1 MSVLAPLPR
10 IVCFWFLMICKFFS
24 YSLQLPSL
32 LFGWGRVVSHFPLLA
47 KPSLPFALLNLHVVI
62 IISNEKSANGN
73 LSSCFSVKIDA
84 GSSWA
89 GGAGAEPVSQELSCL
104 AGRFTCLMFLLV
116 LHHKIKTLHLSN
128 IFSFSGCVSH
138 AHCSAIWNSAAPLA
152 VNLTAQPDSVLKRF
166 PRNPLKHLESLGTAQ
181 WKHFFFYCM
190 IFLNRKLTPYRN
202 GIGLLSSLK
211 WGKTTRKSFLWWSAL
226 AKV

>member
-24 YSLQLPSL
+24 YSLQPPSL
-32 LFGWGRVVSHFPLLA
+32 LFGWRRVVSHFPLLE

-128 IFSFSGCVSH
+128 IF
-138 AHCSAIWNSAAPLA
+138 
-152 VNLTAQPDSVLKRF
+152 
-166 PRNPLKHLESLGTAQ
+166 
-181 WKHFFFYCM
+181 FFFFGMRLARPLLGHLKLSCASSSQSDSSARLCPEEISQEPIEASWKLGDCTM
-190 IFLNRKLTPYRN
+190 ETFFFFFFLLHDFSKQRIN
-202 GIGLLSSLK
+202 SL
-211 WGKTTRKSFLWWSAL
+211 
-226 AKV
+226 